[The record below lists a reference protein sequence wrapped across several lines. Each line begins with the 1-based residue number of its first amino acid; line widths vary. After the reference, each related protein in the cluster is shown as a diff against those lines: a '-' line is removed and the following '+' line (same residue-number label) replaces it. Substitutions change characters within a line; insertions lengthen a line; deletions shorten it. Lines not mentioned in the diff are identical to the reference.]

1 MKSSVDIEDL
11 KDREKM
17 LTSKDSMLIEEQNY
31 AKVFLG
37 IQNIHFKYLT
47 WETWQYREKQQNDGS
62 TDGFI
67 KTIIRHFHYI

>member
-17 LTSKDSMLIEEQNY
+17 LLTSKDSMLIEEQNY

-47 WETWQYREKQQNDGS
+47 
-62 TDGFI
+62 
-67 KTIIRHFHYI
+67 